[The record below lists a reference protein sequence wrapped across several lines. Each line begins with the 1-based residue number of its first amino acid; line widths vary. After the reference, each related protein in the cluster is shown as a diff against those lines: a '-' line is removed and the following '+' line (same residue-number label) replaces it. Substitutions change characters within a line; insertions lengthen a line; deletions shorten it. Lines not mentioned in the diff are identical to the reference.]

1 MGDLIAR
8 VIDIQV
14 GDFDVRSVVTEQ
26 AHEVVRLQLMRA
38 ELDGFHCR
46 GGFHE
51 RRRALVGKVFVL
63 QIIYHLLGFLSCQTS
78 PVDDQFR
85 DFEVG
90 FFQGVLSPIGGNSS
104 YLRSP
109 ADV

>member
-8 VIDIQV
+8 VIDVQV

-26 AHEVVRLQLMRA
+26 AQEVVRLQLVRA
-38 ELDGFHCR
+38 ELEGLHGR
-46 GGFHE
+46 GGCHE
-51 RRRALVGKVFVL
+51 RRRVLVGKVLVL
-63 QIIYHLLGFLSCQTS
+63 QIIDHLLGFLACQTS
-78 PVDDQFR
+78 AVYEQFR

-90 FFQGVLSPIGGNSS
+90 FFRGVLSPIGGNSS